1 MVASSLLLAPFV
13 LNQVVAADENL
24 AELAPKK
31 EVVTQVAPEP
41 VASEGASSQSQA
53 DQSASAPSV
62 EPKKEVETSEPA
74 GPSPIGPAETEKVDQ
89 PVGLEKTVTVT
100 EKNKPSPQAPQ
111 GAGVP
116 ASPVVSTGTSTPA
129 TGQALTSYTGSLA
142 NSELKDKEL
151 TVQNAVDELLQ
162 WAATDSKQVGQSA
175 ADQERFAKSL
185 GMISTQE
192 DLNRKVSQ
200 EDLTNMYSIAK
211 KLYDAYRSEK
221 KAPLFF

>member
-13 LNQVVAADENL
+13 LNQLVAADENIP
-24 AELAPKK
+24 EISPTK

-41 VASEGASSQSQA
+41 VASEGAASQSQT
-53 DQSASAPSV
+53 DQSASGPSV
-62 EPKKEVETSEPA
+62 DPKKEVETSEPA
-74 GPSPIGPAETEKVDQ
+74 GPSPIAPAETEKVDK
-89 PVGLEKTVTVT
+89 PVEQEKTVTVT
-100 EKNKPSPQAPQ
+100 EKINLPQAPQ
-111 GAGVP
+111 GSGVP
-116 ASPVVSTGTSTPA
+116 ASPAASTETSTPA

-162 WAATDSKQVGQSA
+162 WAAKDPKQAGQSA
-175 ADQERFAKSL
+175 ADRERFAKSL

-200 EDLTNMYSIAK
+200 E
-211 KLYDAYRSEK
+211 
-221 KAPLFF
+221 